1 MLKNSARLSLLVAVA
16 LFFSSTFPALA
27 QTVSFNARRD
37 FVVETNPISVGVG
50 DFNRDGIQDLA
61 VANYDSATVSVL
73 LGNGDGTFRAGPTV
87 AVGTGPHCVAVGD
100 FNRDGVQ
107 DLAVANYASNTVQ
120 VLLGNGDG
128 TFRAPRTVV
137 EGGGPAFVAVGDF
150 NRDGMQDL
158 AVRDRKSVV

>member
-61 VANYDSATVSVL
+61 VANFGSNTVSVLLGNGDGTFRPPLTVVVGGGPASVAVGDFNGDGVQDLAVANSGSNTVSVL
-73 LGNGDGTFRAGPTV
+73 LGNGDGTFRAARTFEAGAGPRRER
-87 AVGTGPHCVAVGD
+87 VGISKD
-100 FNRDGVQ
+100 
-107 DLAVANYASNTVQ
+107 
-120 VLLGNGDG
+120 
-128 TFRAPRTVV
+128 
-137 EGGGPAFVAVGDF
+137 
-150 NRDGMQDL
+150 
-158 AVRDRKSVV
+158 